1 MVRSTNSLKVQKY
14 QHRTLKEVRKLS
26 KAVPLGKK
34 HPSKI
39 KLLLRNRKNLIFLLL
54 LSLILLLGTVK
65 FLIKR
70 KQSQVL
76 LSASEAEPEPA
87 KKKAQ
92 FVLFKPGKNIEDAAI
107 EAKID
112 IERERSEIEADK
124 AKNHAK
130 EDMENEELRK
140 SQTIQL
146 MVGLQIVKII
156 WY

>member
-1 MVRSTNSLKVQKY
+1 MVRSTNSSKVQKY

-26 KAVPLGKK
+26 KAIVPPGNK

-54 LSLILLLGTVK
+54 LSLILLLGTVRI
-65 FLIKR
+65 LMKR
-70 KQSQVL
+70 KKAQL
-76 LSASEAEPEPA
+76 FLSATEAEPEPA

-124 AKNHAK
+124 ARKHAK
-130 EDMENEELRK
+130 EDIENEELRK
-140 SQTIQL
+140 TQTIQL
-146 MVGLQIVKII
+146 IVG
-156 WY
+156 